1 MADIYKN
8 IEEDNLNKNRKI
20 FDRIWWYDCWYDW

>member
-8 IEEDNLNKNRKI
+8 IEEDNLNKNQKI